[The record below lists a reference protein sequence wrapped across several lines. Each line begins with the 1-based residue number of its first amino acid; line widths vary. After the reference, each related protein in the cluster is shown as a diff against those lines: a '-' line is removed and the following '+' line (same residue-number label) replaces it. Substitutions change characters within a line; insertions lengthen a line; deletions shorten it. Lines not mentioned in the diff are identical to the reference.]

1 MLIELINDNQKK
13 INIIFNKNSNN
24 KFKLLEANEF
34 KVENLIPFFIE
45 SFIKNNITVKID
57 ELKVNKLINFNKI
70 KIMNSIYMFILKVID
85 FDSFVKEIS
94 LIILEDL
101 ILNNI
106 LNSNDVETRFLN
118 NKERIINGKMLNS
131 EENSSFLIK
140 VKNEEIETDF
150 VKILN
155 NDGLVNIS
163 FCSEY
168 IKDLCFY
175 NEEMISIEIYKN
187 GNKIIK
193 NISVLNFFYDELNK
207 CYFLSGKN
215 EQ

>member
-1 MLIELINDNQKK
+1 MLIELINDDQKK

-24 KFKLLEANEF
+24 KFKLLETNEF
-34 KVENLIPFFIE
+34 KIENIIPFFIE

-57 ELKVNKLINFNKI
+57 ELKINKSISFNKI

-85 FDSFVKEIS
+85 FDSFVKEFS

-106 LNSNDVETRFLN
+106 LNHNDVETRFLN
-118 NKERIINGKMLNS
+118 NKERIVNEKMLNS
-131 EENSSFLIK
+131 EESSSFLIK
-140 VKNEEIETDF
+140 VKNKEIETDF

-193 NISVLNFFYDELNK
+193 NISILNFFYDELNK
-207 CYFLSGKN
+207 CYFISGKN
-215 EQ
+215 E